1 MRSIRHHLSLILP
14 LFAIL
19 FCIEYLLV
27 FDRITKSYET
37 KLKENY
43 SLILV
48 ADKSVK
54 LSELA
59 HCDTLIR
66 KIEPID
72 AENVL
77 QKIKEDMDRKSLE
90 KIKAIMPVFISI
102 KLRRYADSKRIERL
116 KSELMSI
123 TGVRDVHVF
132 EKVHDRLYAML
143 LFMKTS
149 FIVFSVLIGS
159 ISLLLLMKQM
169 TIWQFEHKERMQIM
183 ALFGAP
189 VWLRSGVLFRLAIV
203 DALFALIFVV
213 SAMLYLVND
222 SRVRD
227 LLNGIG
233 VEPDLLLRFDDVA
246 VLAGVSFAIALLSA
260 AWVVIR
266 FKEEQ

>member
-1 MRSIRHHLSLILP
+1 MRSIRHHLALILP

-27 FDRITKSYET
+27 FDRITESYENR
-37 KLKENY
+37 LKENY

-48 ADKSVK
+48 ADRSVK
-54 LSELA
+54 LSDIS
-59 HCDTLIR
+59 HCDTLIE
-66 KIEPID
+66 KTEPID

-77 QKIKEDMDRKSLE
+77 RRIKAGLNHESVE
-90 KIKAIMPVFISI
+90 KIRSIMPLFISI
-102 KLRRYADSKRIERL
+102 KLRRYAGIERIERL

-123 TGVRDVHVF
+123 AGVRDVHIF

-143 LFMKTS
+143 LFMKIS
-149 FIVFSVLIGS
+149 FTVFSMLIGA

-183 ALFGAP
+183 SLFGAP

-203 DALFALIFVV
+203 DALLALIFVV
-213 SAMLYLVND
+213 SALLYLVND
-222 SRVRD
+222 SSVRE
-227 LLNGIG
+227 LLSAIGI
-233 VEPDLLLRFDDVA
+233 EPEIILRLDDAA
-246 VLAGVSFAIALLSA
+246 VLAGVSFAIATFSA
-260 AWVVIR
+260 TWVVLR

>member
-1 MRSIRHHLSLILP
+1 MRSIRHHLALILP

-19 FCIEYLLV
+19 FSIEYLLV
-27 FDRITKSYET
+27 FDRIIDRYET

-48 ADKSVK
+48 ADRSVK
-54 LSELA
+54 LSEIT
-59 HCDTLIR
+59 HSDTLIR

-72 AENVL
+72 AQQVL
-77 QKIKEDMDRKSLE
+77 QKIKGQMDRESLE
-90 KIKAIMPVFISI
+90 KIRSIMPLFVSI
-102 KLRRYADSKRIERL
+102 KLRRYAERERIERL

-123 TGVRDVHVF
+123 DGVKAVHIF

-143 LFMKTS
+143 LFMKTGLV
-149 FIVFSVLIGS
+149 VFGSLIGL

-169 TIWQFEHKERMQIM
+169 TIWQFEHRERMQIM

-189 VWLRSGVLFRLAIV
+189 VWLRSGVLFRLALV
-203 DALFALIFVV
+203 DAIFALVAVAAI
-213 SAMLYLVND
+213 MLYLVND
-222 SRVRD
+222 PEVD
-227 LLNGIG
+227 GLLRGIG
-233 VEPDLLLRFDDVA
+233 VEPEVLLRLDDIA
-246 VLAGVSFAIALLSA
+246 VLAGASFAIALLSA

>member
-1 MRSIRHHLSLILP
+1 MRSIRHHLALILP

-19 FCIEYLLV
+19 FSIEYLLV
-27 FDRITKSYET
+27 FDRIIDRYET

-54 LSELA
+54 LSDIT
-59 HCDTLIR
+59 HCDTLIQR
-66 KIEPID
+66 IEPID
-72 AENVL
+72 AEKVL
-77 QKIKEDMDRKSLE
+77 QKIKGQMARESLE
-90 KIKAIMPVFISI
+90 KIRSIMPLFISI
-102 KLRRYADSKRIERL
+102 KLRRYADRERIDRL

-123 TGVRDVHVF
+123 EGVKAVHVF

-143 LFMKTS
+143 LFMKTG
-149 FIVFSVLIGS
+149 FIVFGTLIGL

-169 TIWQFEHKERMQIM
+169 TIWQFEHRERMQIM

-203 DALFALIFVV
+203 DALFALVAVV
-213 SAMLYLVND
+213 AAMLYLVGNAE
-222 SRVRD
+222 VGE
-227 LLNGIG
+227 LLRGIG
-233 VEPDLLLRFDDVA
+233 VEPDLLLKLDDIA
-246 VLAGVSFAIALLSA
+246 VLAGASFAIALLSA